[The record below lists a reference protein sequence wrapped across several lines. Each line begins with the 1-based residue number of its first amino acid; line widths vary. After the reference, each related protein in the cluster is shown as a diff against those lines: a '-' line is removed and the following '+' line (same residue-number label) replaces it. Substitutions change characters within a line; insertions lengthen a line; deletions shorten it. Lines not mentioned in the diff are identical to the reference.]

1 MSESTPF
8 GLGTFATGEGV
19 TFAGIVRHE
28 KVHRVGSVFGPHIT
42 TLALLED
49 WDAALPTLRKLAGAP
64 PDEGT
69 PLAELRPL
77 PPVQP
82 RQLLCAGANYFQHVR
97 EITFSFRK
105 NSGDE
110 RPDEEIRAEAE
121 ETTRRRHQVE
131 DPFMFAGLTS
141 AMCGARDDIVLWGP
155 GEQHDWELELAVV
168 IGRSARNVR
177 REDAMQYVAGYTIGN
192 DISTRDVM
200 YRPDFPMTDFLMTK
214 NRPTF
219 FPTGPYIVPREFILD
234 PRSLRIHLTV
244 NGEVMQDES
253 VDDIIYGIEDL
264 VSYASTVAQLLPGD
278 LLLTGSPAGNAGHHG
293 NRWLRP
299 GDVIEGEITGL
310 GRQRNL
316 CVAPPADDGWRRADS
331 LARVSLPHSR

>member
-1 MSESTPF
+1 MSTLIPF
-8 GLGTFATGEGV
+8 GLGTFATADGV
-19 TFAGIVRHE
+19 TFAGLVVHE
-28 KVHRVGSVFGPHIT
+28 KVHDLGSVLGAQTT
-42 TLALLED
+42 TLSLLEQ
-49 WDAALPTLRKLAGAP
+49 WDAALPKLRELAQAP
-64 PDEGT
+64 GDDGT

-97 EITFSFRK
+97 EIAVSFRK

-121 ETTRRRHQVE
+121 ETTRRRHEVE
-131 DPFMFAGLTS
+131 DPFVFAGLTS
-141 AMCGARDDIVLWGP
+141 AICGARDDIILWGP

-168 IGRSARNVR
+168 IGRYARDVR
-177 REDAMQYVAGYTIGN
+177 REEAIEYVAGYTIGN

-200 YRPDFPMTDFLMTK
+200 YRPGFPMTDFLMTK
-214 NRPTF
+214 SRPTF
-219 FPTGPYIVPREFILD
+219 FPTGPYIVPRKLVPD
-234 PRSLRIHLTV
+234 PRALRIRLAV

-253 VDDIIYGIEDL
+253 VDDIIYGVEDL

-278 LLLTGSPAGNAGHHG
+278 LLLTGSPAGNAGRHG

-316 CVAPPADDGWRRADS
+316 CVAPPAEVGWRRATL
-331 LARVSLPHSR
+331 LA